1 MTSPKLTLIS
11 FDRCPYVQRPAI
23 VLLEKGVPFER
34 IYIDL
39 NNKPDWFLA
48 ISPFGKVPLLKVGDE
63 VLFESIPICEY
74 VEEVYAPHLYPADP
88 VLKARDRAWL
98 DNASSLLSDL
108 WTVQTSSDEGAFE
121 AKLANIRKTLA
132 LFEGELGR
140 GPFFRGPKFGF
151 LDAIIAPAFRILDR
165 AEALTPLATSE
176 ELPKVQAWRMALA
189 AHPSVRAAVLDTF
202 PERLKA
208 FWREKGGVLATR
220 TGA

>member
-23 VLLEKGVPFER
+23 VLLEKGVAFER
-34 IYIDL
+34 INIDL

-88 VLKARDRAWL
+88 IQKARDRAWL

-108 WTVQTSSDEGAFE
+108 WTVQTSADEAAFE
-121 AKLANIRKTLA
+121 AKLSNIRKTLGM
-132 LFEGELGR
+132 FENEIGE
-140 GPFFRGPKFGF
+140 GPFFRGPEFRF
-151 LDAIIAPAFRILDR
+151 LDAVIAPAFRILDL
-165 AEALTPLATSE
+165 AESLTPLATSDG
-176 ELPKVQAWRMALA
+176 LLKVQIWRKALA
-189 AHPSVRAAVLDTF
+189 ARPSVRDAVLDTF

-208 FWREKGGVLATR
+208 FWREKTGVLATR
-220 TGA
+220 TGV